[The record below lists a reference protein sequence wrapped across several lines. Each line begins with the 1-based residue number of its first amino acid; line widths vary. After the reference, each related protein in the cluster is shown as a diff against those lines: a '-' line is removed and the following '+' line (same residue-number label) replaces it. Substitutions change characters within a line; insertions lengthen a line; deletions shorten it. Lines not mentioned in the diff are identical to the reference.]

1 MVKNGNRGE
10 QGEPDKRW
18 RPLADA
24 VFDQSFRTTLD
35 SGQNVFAFDYRW
47 TNAPATIEL
56 VPASRAF
63 LLTLNDGE
71 TIQLPP
77 WQLLKSE
84 NQSANALAAVM
95 AHNAVLAVWELML
108 ERFAVSVSEGRC
120 RLFARPDDFRAA
132 FQPIP
137 SDHWRHFRVTD
148 WSTGAAT
155 SPDGRLIWSLH
166 ALYQSAVKSPSGRKP
181 TYDQEL
187 VNGEVRRLFRDL
199 GPFGLHNESGWRTRA
214 DLQERIAQYL
224 LNTVGQ
230 CPSKSIL
237 QKLAKQALATLNAE
251 VA

>member
-1 MVKNGNRGE
+1 MVKNGNRGT
-10 QGEPDKRW
+10 QSEPDKRW

-24 VFDQSFRTTLD
+24 VFDQTFRATLD
-35 SGQNVFAFDYRW
+35 SGQNAFAFDYPW

-84 NQSANALAAVM
+84 NLMANALAAVV
-95 AHNAVLAVWELML
+95 ARNAVLAVWELML

-120 RLFARPDDFRAA
+120 RLFARQDDFRAA

-155 SPDGRLIWSLH
+155 FPDGRLVWSLH
-166 ALYQSAVKSPSGRKP
+166 ALCQSAVKSPSGRKP
-181 TYDQEL
+181 TYDPDL
-187 VNGEVRRLFRDL
+187 VNGEVRRLFRVL
-199 GPFGLHNESGWRTRA
+199 GPFGLHNEPGWRTRA
-214 DLQERIAQYL
+214 DLEGRIAQYL
-224 LNTVGQ
+224 LKTMRKH
-230 CPSKSIL
+230 PAKSVL
-237 QKLAKQALATLNAE
+237 QDLARRALATLNAE
-251 VA
+251 MP